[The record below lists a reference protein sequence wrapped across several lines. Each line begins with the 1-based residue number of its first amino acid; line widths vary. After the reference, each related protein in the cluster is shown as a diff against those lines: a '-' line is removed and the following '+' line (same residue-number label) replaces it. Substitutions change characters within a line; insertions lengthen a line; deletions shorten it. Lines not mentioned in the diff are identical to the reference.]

1 MLLTQQNRLKLNR
14 QEENALKA
22 ACRVSKNLFNV
33 CLYQQRQYFFQER
46 KYLRYE
52 GAYQLCKENENYK
65 MLATD
70 VGQQTMKVVDRAFRS
85 FFNLL
90 KLRTRGQYEAKVR
103 LPNYLPK
110 DGFFPL
116 IIPIRK
122 RDWGKLPQKD
132 WQFTVPMARRFR
144 RHFGAI
150 TLTIPEH
157 IRDKQIKEIRIVP
170 KHQARYFEV
179 AYVYE
184 QSEEESPSVGEDA
197 IGIDLGVDNLATC
210 VTTQGK
216 SFILDGKALK
226 SKNQWFN
233 KRNSR
238 LQSIKDMQGIQGLTK
253 QQASLYY
260 KRSNQVKDYMNQA
273 VRYLV
278 NYCLAKGIGKVVVGY
293 NPTIKQNVNLGTRNN
308 QNFVQIPHHLFRI
321 KLKSL
326 CERNGLTYV
335 EQEESYTSKASAID
349 GDPLPV
355 YNADNPQTPKFSGK
369 RVKRGLYR
377 TASGKLVNADAN
389 GALNILRKHLSL
401 SKAKENQFLQ
411 RISGCLIQPLR
422 LDLKNLPLY
431 ES

>member
-1 MLLTQQNRLKLNR
+1 
-14 QEENALKA
+14 
-22 ACRVSKNLFNV
+22 
-33 CLYQQRQYFFQER
+33 
-46 KYLRYE
+46 LRYE
-52 GAYQLCKENENYK
+52 GAYHLCKENENYK

-90 KLRTRGQYEAKVR
+90 KLRTSGQYEAKVR

-122 RDWGKLPQKD
+122 RDWEKFPQKD
-132 WQFTVPMARRFR
+132 WQFTIPMARVFR
-144 RHFGAI
+144 RYFGAVTI
-150 TLTIPEH
+150 IIPEH
-157 IRDKQIKEIRIVP
+157 IRDKQIKEIRIIP

-184 QSEEESPSVGEDA
+184 QSEEESNCVGEETLA
-197 IGIDLGVDNLATC
+197 IDLGVNNLATC
-210 VTTQGK
+210 VTTKGE
-216 SFILDGKALK
+216 SFILDGKELK

-233 KRNSR
+233 KRNSH
-238 LQSIKDMQGIQGLTK
+238 LQSIKDQQGIKGLTK

-273 VRYLV
+273 VRYLI
-278 NYCLAKGIGKVVVGY
+278 NYCLGKGIGKVVVGY

-308 QNFVQIPHHLFRI
+308 QNFVQIPHHLFRL
-321 KLKSL
+321 KLKSQ

-377 TASGKLVNADAN
+377 TASGKFVNADAN

-401 SKAKENQFLQ
+401 SKAKENPFLQ
-411 RISGCLIQPLR
+411 RISGCLIQPFR

-431 ES
+431 GC

>member
-1 MLLTQQNRLKLNR
+1 
-14 QEENALKA
+14 
-22 ACRVSKNLFNV
+22 
-33 CLYQQRQYFFQER
+33 
-46 KYLRYE
+46 
-52 GAYQLCKENENYK
+52 
-65 MLATD
+65 
-70 VGQQTMKVVDRAFRS
+70 
-85 FFNLL
+85 
-90 KLRTRGQYEAKVR
+90 
-103 LPNYLPK
+103 
-110 DGFFPL
+110 
-116 IIPIRK
+116 
-122 RDWGKLPQKD
+122 
-132 WQFTVPMARRFR
+132 
-144 RHFGAI
+144 
-150 TLTIPEH
+150 
-157 IRDKQIKEIRIVP
+157 
-170 KHQARYFEV
+170 
-179 AYVYE
+179 VYE
-184 QSEEESPSVGEDA
+184 QSAPLSFSPNGGEEA
-197 IGIDLGVDNLATC
+197 IAIDLGVNNLATC
-210 VTTQGK
+210 VTTQGE
-216 SFILDGKALK
+216 SFILDGKELK

-238 LQSIKDMQGIQGLTK
+238 LQSIKDQQEIKGLTK

-273 VRYLV
+273 VRYLI
-278 NYCLAKGIGKVVVGY
+278 NYCIGKGIGKVVVGY

-389 GALNILRKHLSL
+389 GALNILRKHRASL

-411 RISGCLIQPLR
+411 RISGCLIQPFR
-422 LDLKNLPLY
+422 IDLKNLPLY